1 MTETKVKARKVDN
14 MRRIADGL
22 TNPKDAALVRDYAN
36 ELAAAGK
43 AARSLS
49 SSITSRRSRHDN
61 SRTAVHP
68 VPHPHHLAT
77 AGQN

>member
-1 MTETKVKARKVDN
+1 MTESKVKARKVDN

-36 ELAAAGK
+36 ELAAAGE

-49 SSITSRRSRHDN
+49 
-61 SRTAVHP
+61 
-68 VPHPHHLAT
+68 
-77 AGQN
+77 